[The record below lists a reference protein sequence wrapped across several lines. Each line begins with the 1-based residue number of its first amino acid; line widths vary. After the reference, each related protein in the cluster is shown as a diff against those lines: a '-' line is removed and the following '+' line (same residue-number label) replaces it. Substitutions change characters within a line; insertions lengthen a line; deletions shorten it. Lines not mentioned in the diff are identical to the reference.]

1 MTVAALAALMVVS
14 LANLAPIRPVEA
26 ATHPPPADA
35 AEYARQWN
43 LRAIHADAAWT
54 AGLLGSRGVA
64 VAVLDTG
71 IDTNHPDLAGLVDVE
86 RSRSLLSL
94 SPSCPTT
101 DPGTPSPTMEDDVAL
116 GSQLPP
122 YTDFHGHGTAVAGLI
137 SSNAVV
143 LAGVTQRTKLIAVK
157 VHGRNRSNC
166 ISVYL
171 EAIRYAADAG
181 ADVIHMS
188 FPLEFSSST
197 FPGVAARV
205 DEATTYAHDKGALL
219 VAAAG
224 NASQDLDATPDRVR
238 FCMAKYVIC
247 VSATGPADPADV
259 SAPAWDAPADYTNYG
274 SAIVVAGPGGTGT
287 FPTQVVPVWLDCSRV
302 TLVTSPAQAPSQCRS
317 EPRLKWASTGTS
329 FGAAATSGLLALLVD
344 LVGKNRPG
352 EVEDVLTASADDL
365 GTAGWDP
372 FYGYGR
378 INVENAI
385 DLATQ

>member
-1 MTVAALAALMVVS
+1 MVVS
-14 LANLAPIRPVEA
+14 IANLAGGRSVEA
-26 ATHPPPADA
+26 ASNPPPTSA

-43 LRAIHADAAWT
+43 LRAIHAEAAWS

-71 IDTNHPDLAGLVDVE
+71 IDTNHPDLAGIVDSE
-86 RSRSLLSL
+86 RSRSLLSM
-94 SPSCPTT
+94 SPSCPPT
-101 DPGTPSPTMEDDVAL
+101 DPGAPSPTMEDDVAL
-116 GSQLPP
+116 GAGLPL
-122 YTDFHGHGTAVAGLI
+122 YTDYHGHGTAVSGLV

-157 VHGRNRSNC
+157 VHGRNRTNC

-188 FPLEFSSST
+188 FPLEFSNSA

-224 NASQDLDATPDRVR
+224 NASQDLDATPDRFR
-238 FCMAKYVIC
+238 FCMAAYVIC

-259 SAPAWDAPADYTNYG
+259 SPPAWDAPADYTNFG
-274 SAIVVAGPGGTGT
+274 NAIDVAGPGGTGT

-302 TLVTSPAQAPSQCRS
+302 TLVTSPAQAPSQCRN
-317 EPRLKWASTGTS
+317 EPHLIWASTGTS
-329 FGAAATSGLLALLVD
+329 FGAGATSGLLALLVD
-344 LVGKNRPG
+344 LVGKNRPDQVE
-352 EVEDVLTASADDL
+352 EVLRASADDL
-365 GTAGWDP
+365 GEPGKDR
-372 FYGYGR
+372 FYGDGR

-385 DLATQ
+385 DLATP